1 MYPVVGGI
9 LLKILKTVAVSMH
22 GFHLLVRVS
31 FNYKNKVQSKK
42 FQEIDCSSRVVEAVT
57 RLVVNLCT
65 NTDVEDS
72 LKRNFVNPNEEGILL
87 SENLQFLQKSI
98 DFNKMRKKENK
109 KEEIEKKME
118 LKKCGCRSGKII
130 EMPKIQLVP
139 RFS

>member
-1 MYPVVGGI
+1 M
-9 LLKILKTVAVSMH
+9 
-22 GFHLLVRVS
+22 
-31 FNYKNKVQSKK
+31 
-42 FQEIDCSSRVVEAVT
+42 EAVT
-57 RLVVNLCT
+57 RLIVNLCT